1 MNNFP
6 MLNKEHN
13 KFLQELKEEFVD
25 THDKVQIYRTE
36 TEMRYSVLND
46 GRFPTKASK
55 YWQAVREQDVFYKQ
69 LRQEAYDYRKLL
81 IDIQKVER
89 SIANEKDELELQLLE
104 IQLEE
109 KLWEKDER
117 ERRGADRVREIEHW
131 SRIKKELDDGSF
143 DTQNVNTHQK
153 ESLKLQL
160 QERAKNLTAGSSQG
174 EMINVI
180 GPLKT
185 IEDDFRKQV
194 EAQEKGMINGENNS

>member
-1 MNNFP
+1 
-6 MLNKEHN
+6 MLNEEHN
-13 KFLQELKEEFVD
+13 KFLGELKKELLD
-25 THDKVQIYRTE
+25 THKKVQIYRTE

-69 LRQEAYDYRKLL
+69 LRQEAYDYRKLN
-81 IDIQKVER
+81 IETQKIQR
-89 SIANEKDELELQLLE
+89 ALEKEQDDLEIQLLE

-117 ERRGADRVREIEHW
+117 ELRGADRVREIEHW

-143 DTQNVNTHQK
+143 DTKNVNTHQK
-153 ESLKLQL
+153 ETLKRQL
-160 QERAKNLTAGSSQG
+160 QERAKTLTQGSGQG
-174 EMINVI
+174 EVLNVV

-185 IEDDFRKQV
+185 IDEDFRKQV
-194 EAQEKGMINGENNS
+194 EQQEKAMLNGTNNS